1 MPTGIKRGVLM
12 ITVFPVLRQHMRTHG
27 ITNKDLVAILETSRV
42 SLQLKM
48 WGIKRWTLTD
58 AVRLCG
64 FFRCPDVEHLFVRNY
79 NKQQFLESQEEN
91 GNV

>member
-1 MPTGIKRGVLM
+1 M
-12 ITVFPVLRQHMRTHG
+12 IDLYPVLRQYVR
-27 ITNKDLVAILETSRV
+27 ETGV
-42 SLQLKM
+42 SWAELAAAAGMHPIVFHLKM

-58 AVRLCG
+58 AVKICG
-64 FFRCPDVEHLFVRNY
+64 FFRTPDAEHLFVRNY

>member
-1 MPTGIKRGVLM
+1 M
-12 ITVFPVLRQHMRTHG
+12 ITVYPVIRQRMRDFKV
-27 ITNKDLVAILETSRV
+27 TNKELAAILGVSRV
-42 SLQLKM
+42 AFQLKM
-48 WGIKRWTLTD
+48 WGFKRWTLPD

-64 FFRCPDVEHLFVRNY
+64 FFNTPNAEHLFVRNY

>member
-12 ITVFPVLRQHMRTHG
+12 ITVFPVLRQYMRTHG
-27 ITNKDLVAILETSRV
+27 ITNRELAAVLGV
-42 SLQLKM
+42 SKAVLQLKM

-58 AVRLCG
+58 AVRICG
-64 FFRCPDVEHLFVRNY
+64 FFSCPDVEHLFVRNY